1 MGGNNTRGRVR
12 ICKSHYNTYVL
23 TMYGYNENKK
33 GDNNSRYF
41 VAFFPILQTTTSRF
55 STFLHALHRA
65 FLLFYTLPLPLSL
78 LRSRFI
84 RGASATIYNLHQVL
98 LRFSE
103 ARGIH
108 AGPTANGAASDRST
122 TIPVVK
128 STIIRD
134 FLAKLPCSFLFYYT
148 DCSRSRSSAAGTP
161 NYLTFPYGWRS
172 TSVNR
177 QA

>member
-1 MGGNNTRGRVR
+1 MSSEHIAAAV
-12 ICKSHYNTYVL
+12 
-23 TMYGYNENKK
+23 
-33 GDNNSRYF
+33 
-41 VAFFPILQTTTSRF
+41 
-55 STFLHALHRA
+55 LHRA
-65 FLLFYTLPLPLSL
+65 FLQFYTHYIAPSYFSTRYPLPLSL